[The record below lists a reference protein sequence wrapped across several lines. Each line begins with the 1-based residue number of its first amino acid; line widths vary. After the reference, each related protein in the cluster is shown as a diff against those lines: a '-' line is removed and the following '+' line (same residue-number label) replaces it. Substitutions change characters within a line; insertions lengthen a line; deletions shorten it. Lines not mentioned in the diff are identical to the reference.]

1 MGCEHG
7 FPSPSSA
14 LFVKQVMVQA
24 EECGWPPTSRPH
36 LSLFLLF
43 HPCLVLSCPVFLT
56 ISSPY
61 FTVLSACGGTGM
73 QRAPGTCQTQRD
85 GNSGAEKPRVRQ
97 TNGPVRGP
105 VWGWAS
111 LALILCRKFSDPY
124 LGIALSV
131 SAEEECEETAV

>member
-1 MGCEHG
+1 MGWEHG

-24 EECGWPPTSRPH
+24 EECGWPRTSRPR
-36 LSLFLLF
+36 LSLFSRF

-56 ISSPY
+56 ISSCY
-61 FTVLSACGGTGM
+61 FTPLLPVVARAHREPQEHAKGREM
-73 QRAPGTCQTQRD
+73 VMVEQRSQGCA
-85 GNSGAEKPRVRQ
+85 Q

-111 LALILCRKFSDPY
+111 LALIICRKFSDMY

-131 SAEEECEETAV
+131 SVEEVCKEIAV